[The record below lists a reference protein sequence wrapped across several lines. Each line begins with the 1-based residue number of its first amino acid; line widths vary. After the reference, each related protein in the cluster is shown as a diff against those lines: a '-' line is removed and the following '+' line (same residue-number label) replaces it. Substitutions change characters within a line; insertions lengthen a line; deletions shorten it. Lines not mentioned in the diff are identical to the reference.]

1 MSDTSVTTTSTTP
14 DPEAIITQFESLV
27 VDIPTDGQ
35 ARPHG
40 PLWYAWHYLQVYSF
54 WGLHLANTEAQLK
67 LVLGVTDPGGYAFFP
82 SMLESY
88 QSIYNASDNFLK
100 NIFPKVVELG
110 NDLSEFATQATSK
123 LPDGG
128 GMFSAITDFLD
139 GKDGTPEDALSLL
152 NDLEHSATANAA
164 KATAVGDQLATY
176 KSSLVDAQ
184 GKLAN
189 VQTQI
194 ESDSNTS
201 QAKID
206 ELNSTVPGAAGSLAT
221 LKSLVSTDEDAY
233 NHDVVV
239 AATSPT
245 YVWVF
250 PIGTIAA
257 VVVAATFTA
266 FALEQLDALN
276 KAKDAVAAAESSLHT
291 AYQSRA
297 VQNVALTGVNSAVKH
312 TDLAIAHTTTV
323 QNAWNGLA
331 HQLGVIQDMI
341 GKMTTENDGAQ
352 ALQSKAMIKL
362 YLRQADA
369 AWGKIAPPLQE
380 LTAEPYIAMKSG
392 EVALTDFVADVKKAI
407 AAKSQTTA

>member
-35 ARPHG
+35 PRPHG

-88 QSIYNASDNFLK
+88 QTIYHASENFL
-100 NIFPKVVELG
+100 NNVFPKVVELG
-110 NDLSEFATQATSK
+110 NDLSQFATQATSK
-123 LPDGG
+123 TTDGG
-128 GMFSAITDFLD
+128 GMFSVITDFLD
-139 GKDGTPEDALSLL
+139 GKDGGTTDDAIQLL
-152 NDLEHSATANAA
+152 NELEKSATDNAA
-164 KATAVGDQLATY
+164 KAGAVGGLLAIY
-176 KSSLVDAQ
+176 KTSLVDAQ

-312 TDLAIAHTTTV
+312 TDLAIDHTATV
-323 QNAWNGLA
+323 QNAWTGLTT
-331 HQLGVIQDMI
+331 QLGVIKDQI
-341 GKMTTENDGAQ
+341 GKMTTEKDENK
-352 ALQSKAMIKL
+352 ALQSNALIKV
-362 YLRQADA
+362 YLRAADA

-380 LTAEPYIAMKSG
+380 LTAEPYISIQSG
-392 EVALTDFVADVKKAI
+392 EVTLTDFMADVQKAI
-407 AAKSQTTA
+407 AAKN